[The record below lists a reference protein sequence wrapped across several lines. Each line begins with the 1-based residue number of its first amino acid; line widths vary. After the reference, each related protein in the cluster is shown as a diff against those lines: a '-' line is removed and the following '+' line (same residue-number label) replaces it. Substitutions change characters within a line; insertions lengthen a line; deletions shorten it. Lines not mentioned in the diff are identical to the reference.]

1 MLVNYLYRYYESEEQ
16 KMGEFLIDAVLN
28 GAPSSVANMQLPDP
42 DLRDYY
48 RYEQDRIF
56 WIDANIDDNTLDLVK
71 MIIRCNQEDK
81 GKDIKDRT
89 PIKVMINSG
98 GGDVQV
104 MLTIIKTMKISKTP
118 IYTICFSSAMSAA
131 AEILAARHKRY
142 ALPGTCVM
150 VHSGSC
156 SYGGTMEQAE
166 SCKKY
171 VDALTKRAT
180 EEFCENT
187 KINAKTL
194 KKKGASDWYMSED
207 EALENGVID
216 EIIIDLD
223 EIF

>member
-1 MLVNYLYRYYESEEQ
+1 MDNITLDT
-16 KMGEFLIDAVLN
+16 FLAGV
-28 GAPSSVANMQLPDP
+28 PEPVANMQLPDP
-42 DLRDYY
+42 NLRDYY
-48 RYEQDRIF
+48 RDETDRLF
-56 WIDANIDDNTLDLVK
+56 WIDSNVDDSTLYLVK
-71 MIIRCNQEDK
+71 IIMHCNREDK
-81 GKDIKDRT
+81 GKAVEDRM

-118 IYTICFSSAMSAA
+118 VYTVCFSSAMSAA
-131 AEILAARHKRY
+131 AEILAAGHKRY

-171 VDALTKRAT
+171 VDSLTKRAT
-180 EEFCENT
+180 EEFVANT
-187 KINAKTL
+187 KISAKTL
-194 KKKGASDWYMSED
+194 KKKGASDWYMTED

-216 EIIIDLD
+216 QIITDLD

>member
-1 MLVNYLYRYYESEEQ
+1 MKRKIGGTKN
-16 KMGEFLIDAVLN
+16 MNEFIIDTVLN
-28 GAPSSVANMQLPDP
+28 GIPSSVANMQLPDP

-48 RYEQDRIF
+48 RDEQNRIF
-56 WIDANIDDNTLDLVK
+56 WIDSNIDDNTLDLVK
-71 MIIRCNQEDK
+71 MIMNCNIEDK
-81 GKDIKDRT
+81 GKNIEDRM

-98 GGDVQV
+98 GGDVQI
-104 MLTIIKTMKISKTP
+104 MMTIIKTMKISKTP
-118 IYTICFSSAMSAA
+118 VYTVCFSSAMSAA
-131 AEILAARHKRY
+131 AEILAAGHKRF

-180 EEFCENT
+180 EEFCSNT

-194 KKKGASDWYMSED
+194 KKKGASDWYMDEY

-216 EIIIDLD
+216 VVIADLD

>member
-1 MLVNYLYRYYESEEQ
+1 MN
-16 KMGEFLIDAVLN
+16 EFVLDTLLA
-28 GAPSSVANMQLPDP
+28 GVPESVANMQLPDP

-48 RYEQDRIF
+48 RDETNRIF
-56 WIDANIDDNTLDLVK
+56 WIDSNVDDNTLDLVK
-71 MIIRCNQEDK
+71 MIVRCNREDK
-81 GKDIKDRT
+81 GKATEDRT

-118 IYTICFSSAMSAA
+118 VYTICFSSAMSAA
-131 AEILAARHKRY
+131 AEILAAGHKRY

-171 VDALTKRAT
+171 VDVLTKRAT
-180 EEFCENT
+180 DEFVSNT
-187 KINAKTL
+187 KIDAKTL
-194 KKKGASDWYMSED
+194 KKKGASDWYFTEE
-207 EALENGVID
+207 EALDKGIVD
-216 EIIIDLD
+216 AIITDLD